1 VNVIARR
8 EGNSR
13 RIDGL
18 STGFTCQRGSRYGAR
33 MRGTRCGSLSLL
45 LSVVAVAQLVCI
57 QASRAQNAPPQGE
70 PPVNYPPNP
79 GNNVA
84 PPAPPPGYEAA
95 PPPGYQA
102 APPPGAPPPGMGYG
116 PVVTLRAD
124 NPRARLQVMGPLKWQ
139 DVCIAPCNVPVNPA
153 GLYRVGGGS
162 IRPSSEFNMPRSAH
176 VTIDTQVGSTVKHW
190 VGLGLML
197 GGAGLGLAG
206 GLYYASASDVSNS
219 YGSTTNEDAVKAV
232 GIVYLIAGVILLAVG
247 IPLFASSTSVDVQ
260 DR

>member
-1 VNVIARR
+1 MLA
-8 EGNSR
+8 
-13 RIDGL
+13 
-18 STGFTCQRGSRYGAR
+18 
-33 MRGTRCGSLSLL
+33 
-45 LSVVAVAQLVCI
+45 VVAVAQLVCI
-57 QASRAQNAPPQGE
+57 QVSRAQDAPPPGE
-70 PPVNYPPNP
+70 PQVNYPPNP

-84 PPAPPPGYEAA
+84 PPAPPPGYQ
-95 PPPGYQA
+95 G

-139 DVCIAPCNVPVNPA
+139 DVCISPCNVPVNPA
-153 GLYRVGGGS
+153 GLYRVGGGT

-176 VTIDTQVGSTVKHW
+176 VTIDAQVGSTVKHW

-197 GGAGLGLAG
+197 GGAGIGLAG
-206 GLYYASASDVSNS
+206 GLYYADASSIANNN
-219 YGSTTNEDAVKAV
+219 STTEDTAKAV